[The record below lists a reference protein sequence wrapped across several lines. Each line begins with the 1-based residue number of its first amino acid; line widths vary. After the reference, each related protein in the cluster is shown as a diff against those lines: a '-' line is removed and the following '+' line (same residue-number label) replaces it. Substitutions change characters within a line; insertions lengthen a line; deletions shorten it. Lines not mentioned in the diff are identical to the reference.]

1 MAKLGVVL
9 TINTPMRTIYK
20 VAAALALSVWASGWS
35 GEALAAKPGWLEN
48 FESAKTKAAAEKK
61 HLLLDFTG
69 SDWCSWCVKIDK
81 EIFAKPDFKA
91 FSAKN
96 LLLVELDFP
105 QGKELPAAVKA
116 QNEALRR
123 QFKVDGYPTLV
134 LLDPEGKEVGR
145 WAGFKPTLLEE
156 IRKITEAK

>member
-1 MAKLGVVL
+1 MKSM
-9 TINTPMRTIYK
+9 NTIYK
-20 VAAALALSVWASGWS
+20 VAAAFSVWAGLWS
-35 GEALAAKPGWLEN
+35 AEALAAKPGWLEN
-48 FESAKTKAAAEKK
+48 FEAAKAKAVVEKK
-61 HLLLDFTG
+61 HILLDFTG

-105 QGKELPAAVKA
+105 QGKELPAAVKV
-116 QNEALRR
+116 QNDALGR

-134 LLDPEGKEVGR
+134 LLDPAGKEVGR
-145 WAGFKPTLLEE
+145 WVGFKPTLLEE
-156 IRKITEAK
+156 IRKITGAK